1 MAWIRLLPKFKFC
14 CIFIFILVPHL
25 VRDLYY
31 KFMTDQQIISEEGY
45 HKLQE
50 ELHYLTTAK
59 RREIADRIEKAKE
72 LGDLSEN
79 AEYSDAK
86 EAQAFNE
93 GRVSELTSL
102 IKNVTV
108 VNSLGKDIVGMG
120 SHVSV
125 EVDGQKKDFTIVS
138 FNEADPLAGKIS
150 NESPLGLAFDGKKVG
165 DTVIVHTPKGDTKY
179 KITKIS

>member
-1 MAWIRLLPKFKFC
+1 MPKFKIY
-14 CIFIFILVPHL
+14 CIFVFIIISFNARLPN
-25 VRDLYY
+25 LY
-31 KFMTDQQIISEEGY
+31 FMTDQQIISEEGY
-45 HKLQE
+45 NKLQE
-50 ELHYLTTAK
+50 ELHCLTTTK

-93 GRVSELTSL
+93 GRVAEITNL

-108 VNSLGKDIVGMG
+108 VGSTSKGQVGMG
-120 SHVSV
+120 SHITV
-125 EVDGQKKDFTIVS
+125 EHDGQKKEFTIVS
-138 FNEADPLAGKIS
+138 FNEADPLSGKVS
-150 NESPLGLAFDGKKVG
+150 NESPLGLAFIDKKIG
-165 DTVIVHTPKGDTKY
+165 ETVIVHTPKGDIKY